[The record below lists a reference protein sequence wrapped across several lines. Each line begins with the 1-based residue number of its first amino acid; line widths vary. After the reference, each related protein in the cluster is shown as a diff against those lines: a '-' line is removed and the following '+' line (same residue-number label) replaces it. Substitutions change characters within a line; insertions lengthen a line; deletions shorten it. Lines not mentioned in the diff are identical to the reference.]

1 MQHILENIK
10 GMAFDVDGVL
20 SANTVVLPEVQ
31 ADPVRTVNIKDGYA
45 LQLAVKRGMHVA
57 IISGARGEAVLK
69 RYQGLGVQNV
79 FQGVAMKLPCY
90 EQWLETC
97 GLRPEETLFMG
108 DDIPDYEVMRVC
120 GLPCCPVD
128 AAEEIKSVAK
138 YVSPRQGGYGC
149 VRDIVEQVLKAQG
162 TWMSDK
168 TAFGSLRK

>member
-20 SANTVVLPEVQ
+20 SANTIVLPEVQ

-108 DDIPDYEVMRVC
+108 DDIPDYEVMRPADC
-120 GLPCCPVD
+120 R
-128 AAEEIKSVAK
+128 AALSM
-138 YVSPRQGGYGC
+138 R
-149 VRDIVEQVLKAQG
+149 LKR
-162 TWMSDK
+162 SEP
-168 TAFGSLRK
+168 